1 MKYTVT
7 TSNNVTTMTINT
19 CDSGEGNEDYIDD
32 SYYLDDDDYQTI
44 VRELQLDVTDMD
56 EFIDT
61 VYDKLQAVESEYHC
75 YPHYN
80 ATIGHDDITCDYKVK
95 YEGELAAGKRLII
108 NVEDTRDELY
118 NNPEA
123 VAMVKEEYKDDV
135 YTQHNGWGIANDDDC
150 FFFHD

>member
-1 MKYTVT
+1 MKYTIA

-44 VRELQLDVTDMD
+44 VRELQLDVADMD
-56 EFIDT
+56 EFIDM

-75 YPHYN
+75 RPRYN

-95 YEGELAAGKRLII
+95 YEGELAEGKRLII